1 MSLALAHSRA
11 RTGVQAPA
19 VRVEVYL
26 APGLPALNIVGL
38 PEAAVRESR
47 DRVRAAV
54 QCAQIEFPNRR
65 ITVSLAPADLPK
77 DGGRF
82 DLPIALGVLAAAG
95 IVDRE
100 ALTRFETLGELA
112 LTGELRPVDG
122 VLPAALAVA
131 RSGRAL
137 IVPAGNGA
145 EAALASEV
153 EVFAARTLLEV
164 VAHIN
169 GDRRLPRAQ
178 VGVLGGGDAY
188 VPDLSDVRGQLQAR
202 RALEIAAAGAHNL
215 LFIGPPGCGKTLL
228 ASRLPGLLPE
238 ASDEEAL
245 ETAIIASV
253 SGKGL
258 DLAQWRTRPFR
269 APHHSASSVSLVG
282 GGRGP
287 RPGEI
292 SLAHNGV
299 LFLDELA
306 EWSRHTIEGLRQPLE
321 AGMVGIARAEGHCE
335 FPARFQLVAAM
346 NPCPCGWANDASGR
360 CRCSEELVQ
369 RYRARLSGPLL
380 DRIDLQVQ
388 VPRMAPADLRGDAPR
403 GEPTS
408 SVRARVLAARERQLS
423 RAGKTNTELS
433 QSETERDC
441 RLGDSSQARLER
453 AMATLMLSARAT
465 QRILRVART
474 IADLAGVEDIRDEH
488 VGEAIGYRQLDRGTI
503 AEPLVLPPRKS
514 ILGRGKKK
522 GAKAE
527 ESAPGAVITP

>member
-26 APGLPALNIVGL
+26 APGLPVLNIVGL

-47 DRVRAAV
+47 DRVRAAI

-82 DLPIALGVLAAAG
+82 DLPIALGVLAAADV
-95 IVDRE
+95 VDKQ
-100 ALTRFETLGELA
+100 ALARVELLGELA
-112 LTGELRPVDG
+112 LTGELRAVDG
-122 VLPAALAVA
+122 VLPVALAAA
-131 RSGRAL
+131 RSGRPL

-145 EAALASEV
+145 EAALAGDGE
-153 EVFAARTLLEV
+153 AYTARTLLEV
-164 VAHIN
+164 VAHLN
-169 GDRRLPRAQ
+169 GAKRLPRAQ
-178 VGVLGGGDAY
+178 AGVLGGGLACA
-188 VPDLSDVRGQLQAR
+188 PDLADVRGQVQAR

-245 ETAIIASV
+245 ETAIVTSV
-253 SGKGL
+253 SGQGL

-306 EWSRHTIEGLRQPLE
+306 EWSRRSLEGLRQPLE
-321 AGMVGIARAEGHCE
+321 SGLVGIARAEAHCE

-346 NPCPCGWANDASGR
+346 NPCPCGWANDPSGR
-360 CRCSEELVQ
+360 CRCSEEAVQ
-369 RYRARLSGPLL
+369 RYRAKLSGPLL
-380 DRIDLQVQ
+380 DRIDLQIQ
-388 VPRMAPADLRGDAPR
+388 VPRMAPSELRGDAPR

-408 SVRARVLAARERQLS
+408 VVRARVLAARARQLA
-423 RAGKTNTELS
+423 RAGKTNTQLG
-433 QSETERDC
+433 QAETERDC
-441 RLGDSSQARLER
+441 RLRHAEQSALEK

-474 IADLAGVEDIRDEH
+474 IADLADADGIEMNH
-488 VGEAIGYRQLDRGTI
+488 LNEAISYRQLDRASPAGT
-503 AEPLVLPPRKS
+503 PMPVPKRVL
-514 ILGRGKKK
+514 KK
-522 GAKAE
+522 GALEANRM
-527 ESAPGAVITP
+527 A